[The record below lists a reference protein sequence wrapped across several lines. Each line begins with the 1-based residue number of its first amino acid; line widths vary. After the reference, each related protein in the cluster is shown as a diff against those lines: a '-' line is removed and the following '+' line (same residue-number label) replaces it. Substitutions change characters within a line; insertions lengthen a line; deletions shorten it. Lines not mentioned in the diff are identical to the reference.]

1 MNKGRT
7 PFIILML
14 APAVTLYFVFVL
26 YPMVQAFHL
35 STYAWSGLSS
45 SKTFIGLANYVQL
58 FTEQPPEFLTYL
70 GHNAT
75 FLLIS
80 ALVMIPLAL
89 FFAVVLAGR
98 TPGAGFLRAVY
109 LFPNVI
115 SVVAVASLWYFIYDG
130 DYGLL
135 NAGLRLIHAPVVEK
149 GWLGDSSTAF
159 YAIIAT
165 NIWATL
171 GFYILLFTAGIQ
183 NIPPSFT
190 EAADLDGASSLQ
202 IFWHVTLPLVWEVF
216 KLGVLYLVIHSINL
230 FGLVYVMNLNQKNSD
245 TDVVLTYLYRKA
257 FQESDFGY
265 AAAIASVGFV
275 IVLGAVLLSLKVLKR
290 EAVEY

>member
-1 MNKGRT
+1 MSRGRT
-7 PFIILML
+7 PFVILML
-14 APAVTLYFVFVL
+14 TPAVVLYAVFVL
-26 YPMVQAFHL
+26 YPMIQAFRL
-35 STYAWSGLSS
+35 STFAWSGLSS
-45 SKTFIGLANYVQL
+45 EKTFVGLANFRQL

-70 GHNAT
+70 GHNGV
-75 FLLIS
+75 FLLLS
-80 ALVMIPLAL
+80 AAVMIPLAL
-89 FFAVVLAGR
+89 FFAVVLCGR
-98 TPGAGFLRAVY
+98 TPASGFLRAVY

-135 NAGLRLIHAPVVEK
+135 NAGLRLVHGPANPK

-159 YAIIAT
+159 LAIIAT

-171 GFYILLFTAGIQ
+171 GFYILLFTAGVQ
-183 NIPPSFT
+183 SIPPSFT
-190 EAADLDGASSLQ
+190 EAAELDGASSLQ
-202 IFWHVTLPLVWEVF
+202 TFRHVTLPLLWEVF
-216 KLGVLYLVIHSINL
+216 KLGVLYLVIHSLNL

-265 AAAIASVGFV
+265 AAAIASVCFA
-275 IVLGAVLLSLKVLKR
+275 IVLAAVLLSLRVLKR